1 MQQMAGLGAQ
11 FCTSPQARPMLR
23 LFKREFFAIFDDW
36 ILSIRR
42 VCLCKDDALRN
53 AVEGAAIP
61 GPGIVGNGE
70 IVLIGFWAAAWV
82 VCAEWDQEKTYIID
96 FFAFRD
102 SAIRNLFHA

>member
-1 MQQMAGLGAQ
+1 MAGLGAQ
-11 FCTSPQARPMLR
+11 FCTSPQPWPVRR

-53 AVEGAAIP
+53 AVEGASIP
-61 GPGIVGNGE
+61 GPGIVGNSE

-82 VCAEWDQEKTYIID
+82 VCAERDQEKTYIIE
-96 FFAFRD
+96 FFAFLD
-102 SAIRNLFHA
+102 SAIRNVFHA